1 MNLPFS
7 KQPKI
12 LDTLEQNNLQIYSRP
27 YELNIVGVRSN
38 SKITNKFDDF
48 IYVVFKNAM
57 GAWEQHRFNATT
69 DPGLHFINK
78 PMNKA
83 GTAILK
89 HGQYKG
95 TYQIGLHRGK
105 YKALVQRKPVT
116 VYRSNK
122 SGTDIEKKAATQTGQ
137 FGINIHHAK
146 GDGTTEDVNRWSA
159 GCQVIAN
166 INDFKKLMDM
176 AEQHAK
182 MYGNSFTYTLI
193 DYRTKGYEVEQL
205 PSEYHPKEIHSMD
218 DENEVD
224 TNRNKKNHT
233 GFILLSLT
241 ALIGLGTMVY
251 FLNNK
256 EEQKI

>member
-1 MNLPFS
+1 MKLPFS

-12 LDTLEQNNLQIYSRP
+12 LDTLEQNNLHIYSRP

-38 SKITNKFDDF
+38 SRITNKFDDF
-48 IYVVFKNAM
+48 IYIVFKNSM
-57 GAWEQHRFNATT
+57 GLWENHRFNATT
-69 DPGLHFINK
+69 DPGLHFLNK

-116 VYRSNK
+116 VYRSKNN
-122 SGTDIEKKAATQTGQ
+122 GINIESKTATQTGQ

-159 GCQVIAN
+159 GCQVVAN
-166 INDFKKLMDM
+166 INDFKKLMGF

-182 MYGNSFTYTLI
+182 LYGNSFTYTLI

-205 PSEYHPKEIHSMD
+205 STEYNNKAINTMD
-218 DENEVD
+218 DDNVID
-224 TNRNKKNHT
+224 TTPKKKNHA
-233 GFILLSLT
+233 GLILLSLT
-241 ALIGLGTMVY
+241 ALIGLGTTVY
-251 FLNNK
+251 LLNSNTK
-256 EEQKI
+256 ES